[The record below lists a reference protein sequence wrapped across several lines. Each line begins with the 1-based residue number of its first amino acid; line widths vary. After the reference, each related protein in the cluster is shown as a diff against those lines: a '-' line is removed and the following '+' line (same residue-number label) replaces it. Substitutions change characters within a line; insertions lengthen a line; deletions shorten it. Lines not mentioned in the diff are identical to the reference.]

1 MKCVAHGAFCA
12 RVSDGIGNLL
22 VRARLAVGDVAD
34 FFPHERLEFGAVHL
48 DGHGE
53 FLELSGEVV
62 VEFAN
67 GLRVGLGGAAA
78 DSRFAFGFGV
88 GAGLHAARA
97 HGGAVAVFVGSR
109 VETEAA
115 KLGPFESEG
124 PFAPYV
130 AVVYDCKA

>member
-1 MKCVAHGAFCA
+1 MQCVPYRAFCS
-12 RVSDGIGNLL
+12 RVPDGIGDLL

-34 FFPHERLEFGAVHL
+34 LLPHERLEFGAVNL
-48 DGHGE
+48 DGDGE
-53 FLELSGEVV
+53 LLGFAGEVV

-67 GLRVGLGGAAA
+67 GLGVSLGGAAA

-88 GAGLHAARA
+88 GACLHAARA
-97 HGGAVAVFVGSR
+97 YFVAGFIGDG
-109 VETEAA
+109 VEFQATQ
-115 KLGPFESEG
+115 LRPFESEG

>member
-1 MKCVAHGAFCA
+1 MQCVAHRAFSA
-12 RVSDGIGNLL
+12 RMPDGIGDLL
-22 VRARLAVGDVAD
+22 VRARLAVRNLAD
-34 FFPHERLEFGAVHL
+34 LLPNERLEIRAVHL

-62 VEFAN
+62 VEFAY
-67 GLRVGLGGAAA
+67 GLGVSLGGAAA

-88 GAGLHAARA
+88 CACLHAARA
-97 HGGAVAVFVGSR
+97 YFLTGFIGDG
-109 VETEAA
+109 VEFQATQ
-115 KLGPFESEG
+115 LRPFESEG

>member
-1 MKCVAHGAFCA
+1 MQCVAHRAFCA
-12 RVSDGIGNLL
+12 RVPDGIGDLL

-34 FFPHERLEFGAVHL
+34 FFPHERLEFGAVDL

-62 VEFAN
+62 VEFAY
-67 GLRVGLGGAAA
+67 GLGVSLGGAAA

-88 GAGLHAARA
+88 GACLHAARA
-97 HGGAVAVFVGSR
+97 YFLTGFIGDG
-109 VETEAA
+109 VEFQATQ
-115 KLGPFESEG
+115 LRPFESEG